1 MKKSFEDTVNQV
13 NMDGR
18 IMYIYA
24 GHDVNVVALWRSLG
38 FQDLLEPEYGAS
50 LVLELHEEIE
60 QDSFF
65 VKVNFKNCYNDLTK
79 YNKNKLRDLIS
90 YLYTIPYQAV
100 LINLKVMVYM
110 CVVIVCYHYNIL
122 QFIYIM

>member
-24 GHDVNVVALWRSLG
+24 GHDVNVVALWRTLG

-65 VKVNFKNCYNDLTK
+65 VKVGMRNC
-79 YNKNKLRDLIS
+79 
-90 YLYTIPYQAV
+90 
-100 LINLKVMVYM
+100 
-110 CVVIVCYHYNIL
+110 
-122 QFIYIM
+122 